1 MADGDADDLVVHT
14 CTEPSAAA
22 FWRDHVE
29 ASVPLVLRAGV
40 RGWGGLNWSDEYLRR
55 WADEARARAWSQR
68 RHPRAACAPARTL
81 FTRRMPFSARQGRA
95 A

>member
-1 MADGDADDLVVHT
+1 MDGGDADLVVDT
-14 CTEPSAAA
+14 SAEPSAEA

-55 WADEARARAWSQR
+55 WADEVHAARALRAGAG
-68 RHPRAACAPARTL
+68 PDGAADRARPPHRAP
-81 FTRRMPFSARQGRA
+81 S
-95 A
+95 